1 MPTDVVEWRI
11 AVSLREDVR
20 SYLPELL
27 PKFTKLFEDA
37 ERSGKY
43 EMVPQALRTLEAL
56 GPALEAHLQ
65 LLLPALVRLIC
76 PGDTGAANR
85 DGRPLRPR
93 AAAHVAG
100 ITPRFNQ

>member
-1 MPTDVVEWRI
+1 MQRVAVAEPSCVCP
-11 AVSLREDVR
+11 AVSLRDDVR
-20 SYLPELL
+20 LYLPELL

-43 EMVPQALRTLEAL
+43 EMVPPALRALEAL

-76 PGDTGAANR
+76 PGTKSLHMVPDSTG
-85 DGRPLRPR
+85 
-93 AAAHVAG
+93 
-100 ITPRFNQ
+100 